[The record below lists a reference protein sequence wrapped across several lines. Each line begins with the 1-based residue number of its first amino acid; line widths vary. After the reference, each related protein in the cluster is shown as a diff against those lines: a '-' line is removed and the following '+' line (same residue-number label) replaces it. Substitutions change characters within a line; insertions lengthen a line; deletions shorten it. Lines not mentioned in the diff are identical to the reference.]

1 MLDSKRLKKNPEA
14 ISHNLKR
21 RGFNLDMDK
30 WTNLSST
37 MKSLQ
42 SDTENV
48 QAELN
53 KISKEIG
60 ILKKEGKD
68 SSKLEDK
75 AKEITSK
82 AKSQSRELASL
93 SEEVDLFLSSI
104 PNLIDDDVPEG
115 KDEEDNL
122 ELRTFGKVRSF
133 DFAPKNHLELGSN
146 LNGIDME
153 SGVKITGARFVVLN
167 GDLARLQRSLI
178 NFMLDIHTGEHG
190 YQEVYVPYIVNQ
202 DSLFGTGQLPKFE
215 DDLFKLDGKES
226 YYLASTAEVPVTNLF
241 RDEILDSDVLP
252 VKLVCH
258 TPCFRSEAGSYD
270 IDTKGIM
277 RLHQFEKVELVQAV
291 EEKDS
296 DNALEELTGHAE
308 EILKRL
314 ELPYRVVS
322 LCSGDIGFSAA
333 KTYDLEVWIP
343 SQERFREI
351 SSCSNFRDFQ
361 ARRMKARWKNPS
373 TKKTEHINTLNGSG
387 LALSRTLLA
396 IMENFQQKDGSIA
409 IPEALRDFFGSNKI
423 LPKK

>member
-1 MLDSKRLKKNPEA
+1 M
-14 ISHNLKR
+14 
-21 RGFNLDMDK
+21 
-30 WTNLSST
+30 
-37 MKSLQ
+37 
-42 SDTENV
+42 
-48 QAELN
+48 
-53 KISKEIG
+53 
-60 ILKKEGKD
+60 
-68 SSKLEDK
+68 EDK

-153 SGVKITGARFVVLN
+153 SGVKITGARFAVLN

-258 TPCFRSEAGSYD
+258 TPCFRSEAGSYG

>member
-14 ISHNLKR
+14 IADNLKR

-53 KISKEIG
+53 RISKEIG
-60 ILKKEGKD
+60 ILKKGGKD

-153 SGVKITGARFVVLN
+153 SGVKITGARFAVLN

-258 TPCFRSEAGSYD
+258 TPCFRSEAGSYG

-361 ARRMKARWKNPS
+361 ARRMKARWKNPT

-409 IPEALRDFFGSNKI
+409 IPEALREFFGSNKI